1 MEKLVNIQ
9 LILKD
14 FDDYKSL
21 KRTST
26 ANEFKPKLDFNPAER
41 KYYELHGTEIA
52 RDHLQSKTGTMKPN
66 FDNKTSKK

>member
-1 MEKLVNIQ
+1 M
-9 LILKD
+9 
-14 FDDYKSL
+14 
-21 KRTST
+21 
-26 ANEFKPKLDFNPAER
+26 DFNPAER